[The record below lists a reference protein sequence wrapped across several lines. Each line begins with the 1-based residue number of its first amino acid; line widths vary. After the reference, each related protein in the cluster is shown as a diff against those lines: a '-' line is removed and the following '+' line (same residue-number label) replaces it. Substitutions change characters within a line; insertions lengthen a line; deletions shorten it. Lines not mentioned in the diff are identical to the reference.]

1 MAGTAPA
8 ARAGAHVSDVVES
21 INGRAVE
28 SIADVTALVR
38 SIDPGITVIMEL
50 RRGNQALA
58 VRVELGATTG

>member
-1 MAGTAPA
+1 
-8 ARAGAHVSDVVES
+8 VSDVVES